1 MIESSSF
8 CLCLR
13 ALNSEYL
20 CGGIKGRGAERQR
33 DVRVEVEGRRRGKGP
48 PHDLRIQRHGL
59 QNVPTTVLTL
69 ISSSP
74 NPVVARPRSPQGSSW
89 IVEGGDLAGGA
100 EVGLRSKGKPCGLYL
115 YKPRERPEPRASS
128 YDGHGRKWTVQCHD
142 DLETWLLMQ
151 DLKKWNAF
159 SEEVSTVEY
168 YSLSPISLRIDIPLG
183 HVVPRFFPFPT
194 KI

>member
-33 DVRVEVEGRRRGKGP
+33 DVRVEVEGRRRGKGRP
-48 PHDLRIQRHGL
+48 YDLRIQEYEL
-59 QNVPTTVLTL
+59 QNVLTTVLTS

-100 EVGLRSKGKPCGLYL
+100 EVNLRSKLGSPA
-115 YKPRERPEPRASS
+115 ASIS
-128 YDGHGRKWTVQCHD
+128 TSPGRGQSQGPPHTTATAESGRC
-142 DLETWLLMQ
+142 
-151 DLKKWNAF
+151 NAM
-159 SEEVSTVEY
+159 T
-168 YSLSPISLRIDIPLG
+168 I
-183 HVVPRFFPFPT
+183 
-194 KI
+194 